1 MAMESY
7 LRLQL
12 LFLLTQARLGRR
24 SLAKLTG
31 FPELTVRREL
41 ERLREQ
47 RIIDFSKAGA
57 LLTDS
62 GKEQYRSSLAAI
74 GGVTDISLQ
83 ELVLDRYSVAA
94 ILHTKEIKSTWQYRD
109 LAIKEGATAVL
120 FIRCGRKGLYFVDS
134 LDKLAKKNPRDSE
147 TIAATFICSED
158 DLIIIVFA
166 PVKRIAD
173 RSLWRVINVI
183 IAPPG

>member
-1 MAMESY
+1 MKSY

-12 LFLLTQARLGRR
+12 LFLLSQARLGRR

-47 RIIDFSKAGA
+47 RIIDFSKDGA
-57 LLTDS
+57 MLSDH

-74 GGVTDISLQ
+74 GAVKDISLQ
-83 ELVLDRYSVAA
+83 ELALDQYSVAA
-94 ILHTKEIKSTWQYRD
+94 ILHTQEIKPTWQYRD

-120 FIRCGRKGLYFVDS
+120 FIRCGSKGLHFADS
-134 LDKLAKKNPRDSE
+134 CDKLATKNPRDSE
-147 TIAATFICSED
+147 TIAASFICSED

-166 PVKRIAD
+166 QEKTIASQ
-173 RSLWRVINVI
+173 SLWRVIDAI
-183 IAPPG
+183 IC